1 MMNYLG
7 QYSALEV
14 GLQVNRRASSKPS
27 MSWLLKWAKYS
38 HKQELLP
45 PVCLLQLPKRGNR

>member
-27 MSWLLKWAKYS
+27 MSWLLKRTKYS
-38 HKQELLP
+38 HKQELLL